1 MASKWQSWGW
11 ISGLADV
18 QVCICVSLSALAT
31 ASGTPTESTQNRLV
45 LGNYDHD
52 FQLGS
57 HPGFLSQAKSGP
69 ALDAELM
76 LGKGDTLLPP
86 GASER
91 RCHHTKR
98 KAAAT
103 QQRTASPAEALS
115 LERPSSHM
123 WGVLLK
129 KIQITG
135 ENTPGTMKP

>member
-1 MASKWQSWGW
+1 M
-11 ISGLADV
+11 
-18 QVCICVSLSALAT
+18 QVCIYVSLTALAT
-31 ASGTPTESTQNRLV
+31 ASGTPTESTKNRLV
-45 LGNYDHD
+45 LGNYDRD

-91 RCHHTKR
+91 RGHHTKR
-98 KAAAT
+98 KAEAT
-103 QQRTASPAEALS
+103 QQRRVSPAEAQS
-115 LERPSSHM
+115 FERPSSHM
-123 WGVLLK
+123 WGVLQK